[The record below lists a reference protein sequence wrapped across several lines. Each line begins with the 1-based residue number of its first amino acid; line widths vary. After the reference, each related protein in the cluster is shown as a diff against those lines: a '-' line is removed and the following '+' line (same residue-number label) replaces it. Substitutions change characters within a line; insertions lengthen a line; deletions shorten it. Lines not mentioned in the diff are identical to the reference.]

1 MPTRDSFFV
10 PADFHV
16 HVMIDS
22 VLSLID
28 TEGNFVA
35 GTRFTLYEIVDRCL
49 TAIASRYNTIPGR
62 ILEHQ

>member
-1 MPTRDSFFV
+1 MPTRDSFFFLH
-10 PADFHV
+10 DFDIR
-16 HVMIDS
+16 VMVDS
-22 VLSLID
+22 VLRLID

-35 GTRFTLYEIVDRCL
+35 GTGFALYEIVDRCF